1 MTTQVIVNVDKN
13 LKIQAM
19 KKAKREGI
27 PFSAVLKLA
36 IKAFVDGHLNVG
48 FIGDERFNAAT
59 RSDIGG
65 VRRDIAKGKNLSPRF
80 SSARSAIY
88 YLNK

>member
-36 IKAFVDGHLNVG
+36 IKAFVDGRLSVG
-48 FIGDERFNAAT
+48 LVGDERFNAAT
-59 RSDIGG
+59 RRDMIEAQ
-65 VRRDIAKGKNLSPRF
+65 RDIAKGKNGNSQPR
-80 SSARSAIY
+80 
-88 YLNK
+88 LQED